1 MESECGDGVIDG
13 LCRCSRAAPAG
24 MACRVE
30 PILAKVWVAS
40 LFSQAHGGDH
50 ILQSGHTSAR
60 RGSDMLPCWGRSNV
74 LMRPNFLS
82 RTVWRARL
90 EMLSKRVALNLEPP
104 RNSMSSKPWNSEL
117 TQLLLGAHA
126 RPKGRFL
133 DRSRK
138 RSGNPMLRQIGC
150 LKAAATI
157 SA

>member
-1 MESECGDGVIDG
+1 LTACAGAQGRRRLVWPTGWSQYWPR
-13 LCRCSRAAPAG
+13 CRLLHCF
-24 MACRVE
+24 
-30 PILAKVWVAS
+30 LK
-40 LFSQAHGGDH
+40 AHGGDH
-50 ILQSGHTSAR
+50 ILQSGHTAAG
-60 RGSDMLPCWGRSNV
+60 RGSYMLPCWGRSNV

-82 RTVWRARL
+82 KTVWRARL
-90 EMLSKRVALNLEPP
+90 EMLSKRVALNPEPP
-104 RNSMSSKPWNSEL
+104 RNSMSSKLWNSEL